1 MSFNNYQSSPKTV
14 KHRKGVDTGT
24 DFNYMNS
31 VPCSPQVLKRAK
43 VSKNKYAKLMD
54 FVDARENEWKNVID
68 KQQEN
73 MQMINKFYNNK

>member
-1 MSFNNYQSSPKTV
+1 
-14 KHRKGVDTGT
+14 
-24 DFNYMNS
+24 
-31 VPCSPQVLKRAK
+31 
-43 VSKNKYAKLMD
+43 MD